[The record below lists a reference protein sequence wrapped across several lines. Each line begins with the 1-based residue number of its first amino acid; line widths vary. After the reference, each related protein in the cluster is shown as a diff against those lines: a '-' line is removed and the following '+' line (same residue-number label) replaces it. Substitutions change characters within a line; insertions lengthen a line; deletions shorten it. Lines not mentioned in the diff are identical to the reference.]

1 MASSRSGREHRRRIP
16 RGLIAGLVVV
26 LVFVAVPLLR
36 GIGDDSDHGG
46 SKSTSGGALRSVR
59 AAVGQTI
66 ASGGYD
72 NTFETSTEHPSRCP
86 QGAACPA
93 AGTPT
98 TFDSSGT
105 GTVSFDPYVSHVVTD
120 GASTLGPHTL
130 YVTATTIWE
139 GSGPSLA
146 PGVRGI
152 PLSGFATAVEGA
164 LGPSQGALS
173 MISLAS
179 PGGAINLEQAA
190 VSKATPDGDGTVD
203 GFHVTYYDVT
213 IDMTQLADTPDLT
226 DEQRQ
231 TISDAL
237 PLLQQGGYTGTTE
250 RIGVDDAGFVREVN
264 AENHFSDGSTGIR
277 HSVLFNFGCAPKQ
290 YAPDQSPPAVTTTR
304 PCLVPATSTT
314 TPSTTMPSTTTPPS
328 TTMGS
333 STTTTAPP
341 TTTPPSTSSPPTTG
355 SPPTSSTTP

>member
-1 MASSRSGREHRRRIP
+1 MASSRSGREHRRQIP
-16 RGLIAGLVVV
+16 RGLLAGLVAV
-26 LVFVAVPLLR
+26 LVIVAVPLLL

-120 GASTLGPHTL
+120 GTSTLGAHTV

-231 TISDAL
+231 TISD
-237 PLLQQGGYTGTTE
+237 
-250 RIGVDDAGFVREVN
+250 
-264 AENHFSDGSTGIR
+264 GSTGIR

-290 YAPDQSPPAVTTTR
+290 YAPDQSAPAVTTTR

-314 TPSTTMPSTTTPPS
+314 PPSTTMPSTTTPPS
-328 TTMGS
+328 TTTGS

>member
-1 MASSRSGREHRRRIP
+1 MASSRPGREHGRRIP
-16 RGLIAGLVVV
+16 GGLLAGLVVV
-26 LVFVAVPLLR
+26 LVIMAVPLLL

-72 NTFETSTEHPSRCP
+72 NTFETSTEHPEQCP
-86 QGAACPA
+86 QGAACQG

-120 GASTLGPHTL
+120 GTSTLGAHTV
-130 YVTATTIWE
+130 YVTSTTIWE

-264 AENHFSDGSTGIR
+264 AENHFSDGSTGVR

-290 YAPDQSPPAVTTTR
+290 YAPDQSAPAVTTTR

-314 TPSTTMPSTTTPPS
+314 TPSTTMPSTTRPPS
-328 TTMGS
+328 TTTGS

-341 TTTPPSTSSPPTTG
+341 TTTPPSTSSSPTTG